1 MLDGPK
7 ETQTD
12 QGAKITCSEVLACGE
27 MGRFIKCCI
36 SVLVPYYAHMVPIV
50 IMLILVGVTKDDDL
64 MAAFG
69 SC

>member
-1 MLDGPK
+1 VFGGPK
-7 ETQTD
+7 ETQKD
-12 QGAKITCSEVLACGE
+12 QGARITCSEVLACGE
-27 MGRFIKCCI
+27 MGGFIKCCF
-36 SVLVPYYAHMVPIV
+36 SVLGPYYAHLVPIV

>member
-1 MLDGPK
+1 MFDEPK

-12 QGAKITCSEVLACGE
+12 QGARITFSEVFACGE
-27 MGRFIKCCI
+27 MGGFIKGCF
-36 SVLVPYYAHMVPIV
+36 SALGPSYAHQIPLV